1 MRFKIFNYQ
10 YSKPAIKIHPILL
23 LLLAV
28 VSMAIL
34 ASCKHPKETVVN
46 DNIFYTCSMH
56 PQVMEP
62 HPGMCP
68 ICGMAL
74 IKAKQNINA
83 GTGEVIL
90 SAQQIQLG
98 NIHADTIR
106 NTAMGDETILTA
118 TLNYDQQKFSSI
130 SSRVTGRIERLY
142 HKNVGYLI
150 KKGEPLMDI
159 YSEGL
164 NAAKEEYMLALER
177 EKKLSGALIDF
188 EQVVNS
194 AKAKLLL
201 LGMNE
206 AQINGLAASNKAT
219 ATTTFFSNES
229 GYITELDVQEGD
241 YVNEGGLIVQLA
253 GLSTLWA
260 EAQAYTS
267 QFSMLDTKGSIL
279 IKVAGMDKVIVGK
292 PVFINPEISPDKR
305 INLVRVTIPNE
316 GGFLK
321 PGMPVSMV
329 LKSAKHQGIF
339 LPADALLRNADGA
352 SIWIKTSE
360 TGFKNK
366 MVTTGL
372 EGDGK
377 IEILSGLEHGD
388 IVVISGAY
396 LINSEYIF
404 RHGASPMAG
413 MKM

>member
-1 MRFKIFNYQ
+1 MRFKIFNNQ
-10 YSKPAIKIHPILL
+10 YSKPAIKTHSMLI

-28 VSMAIL
+28 VSMVLL
-34 ASCKHPKETVVN
+34 ASCKHPKQAVVHK
-46 DNIFYTCSMH
+46 DVFYTCSMH

-62 HPGMCP
+62 HPGKCP

-74 IKAKQNINA
+74 IEAKHDSDA
-83 GTGEVIL
+83 ASGEVIL

-98 NIHADTIR
+98 NIHTDTLR
-106 NTAMGDETILTA
+106 NTSIEEETILTA
-118 TLNYDQQKFSSI
+118 TLNYDQQKLSSI
-130 SSRVTGRIERLY
+130 SSRVTGRIEKLY
-142 HKNVGYLI
+142 HKNVGELI
-150 KKGEPLMDI
+150 KKGEALMDI

-164 NAAKEEYMLALER
+164 NAAKEEYLLALER
-177 EKKLSGALIDF
+177 EKKLSGALVNF
-188 EQVVNS
+188 GQVVNS

-201 LGMNE
+201 SGMAE
-206 AQINGLAASNKAT
+206 AQINGLAASNRTT

-279 IKVAGMDKVIVGK
+279 IKAAGINKEIRGT

-305 INLVRVTIPNE
+305 LNLIRVTIPNE
-316 GGFLK
+316 GGLLK

-339 LPADALLRNADGA
+339 LPVDAVLQNTGGA
-352 SIWIKTSE
+352 SVWVQTSE

-372 EGDGK
+372 EGNGK
-377 IEILSGLEHGD
+377 IEILSGLGQGEV
-388 IVVISGAY
+388 VVISGAY

>member
-1 MRFKIFNYQ
+1 MRSKIFNYQ
-10 YSKPAIKIHPILL
+10 YSKPAIKMHPMMKLL
-23 LLLAV
+23 LS
-28 VSMAIL
+28 VSLVILL
-34 ASCKHPKETVVN
+34 ASCNHPKQVVVHK
-46 DNIFYTCSMH
+46 DVSYTCSMH

-62 HPGMCP
+62 HPGKCP

-74 IKAKQNINA
+74 IEAKHDSDA
-83 GTGEVIL
+83 ASGEVIL

-98 NIHADTIR
+98 NIHTDTLR
-106 NTAMGDETILTA
+106 NSSIEEETILTA
-118 TLNYDQQKFSSI
+118 TLNYDQQKLSSI
-130 SSRVTGRIERLY
+130 SSRVTGRIEKLY
-142 HKNVGYLI
+142 HKNVGELI
-150 KKGEPLMDI
+150 KKGEALMDI

-164 NAAKEEYMLALER
+164 NAAKEEYLLALER
-177 EKKLSGALIDF
+177 EKKLSGALVDF
-188 EQVVNS
+188 GQVVNS

-201 LGMNE
+201 SGMAE
-206 AQINGLAASNKAT
+206 AQINESAASNKAT

-279 IKVAGMDKVIVGK
+279 IKAAGINKEIRGT

-305 INLVRVTIPNE
+305 LNLIRVTIPNE
-316 GGFLK
+316 GGLLK

-339 LPADALLRNADGA
+339 LPADAVLQNTGGA
-352 SIWIKTSE
+352 SVWVQKSE

-372 EGDGK
+372 EGNGK
-377 IEILSGLEHGD
+377 IEILSGLGQGD
-388 IVVISGAY
+388 VVVISGAY